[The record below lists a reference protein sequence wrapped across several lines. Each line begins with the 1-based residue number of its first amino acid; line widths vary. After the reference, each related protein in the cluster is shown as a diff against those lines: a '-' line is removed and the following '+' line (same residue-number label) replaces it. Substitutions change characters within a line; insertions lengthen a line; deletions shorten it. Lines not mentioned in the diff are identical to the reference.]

1 MSNPKIAEAGITV
14 GIPAAVAKRQE
25 EGSVQTNEVR
35 DLARSLLNPEYLEN
49 LRIRLLSG
57 LAAPGVEV
65 MVWRYAFGDPKTDVN
80 ERAHEVARFEAIRE
94 AVRARIRAGAG
105 LKDAQAQGARRILHL
120 SPQPTD
126 PELDPD
132 GPD

>member
-1 MSNPKIAEAGITV
+1 MELGAA
-14 GIPAAVAKRQE
+14 AAVEKRLE

-35 DLARSLLNPEYLEN
+35 DLARGLLNPEYLEN

-94 AVRARIRAGAG
+94 SVRARIRAGAG
-105 LKDAQAQGARRILHL
+105 LKDAQAQGAPRILRL
-120 SPQPTD
+120 SPQPGRD
-126 PELDPD
+126 DLELDPD
-132 GPD
+132 GSD